1 MSKKSLKLEIVQ
13 KTTELATAGF
23 GFVAA
28 LAWND
33 AVQSLVVQVFGE
45 QNRTLAKFIYAI
57 ILTAA
62 VVLITTQLGRL
73 AARLKE

>member
-1 MSKKSLKLEIVQ
+1 MKKSLRAEIIQ
-13 KTTELATAGF
+13 KITELSTAGF

-33 AVQSLVVQVFGE
+33 AIQSLVVQLFGE
-45 QNRTLAKFIYAI
+45 ADRLLAKFIYAV

-62 VVLITTQLGRL
+62 VVLITTQLGRI
-73 AARLKE
+73 AVNLKE